1 MPLRDSLF
9 VPFRAVC
16 APGLHACACVA
27 VRGFCH
33 VLPQAFSSRAGC
45 RRPVSVRVCCGVWGH
60 VPCPFGPFLGSR
72 LSCGSLF
79 ALTKN
84 KCFDLSQKN
93 SFLMQK
99 TKENACVFAHNAL
112 SLLRVRENTFS

>member
-1 MPLRDSLF
+1 MLRREGAYS
-9 VPFRAVC
+9 VP
-16 APGLHACACVA
+16 
-27 VRGFCH
+27 
-33 VLPQAFSSRAGC
+33 
-45 RRPVSVRVCCGVWGH
+45 VRVV
-60 VPCPFGPFLGSR
+60 LGSR

-79 ALTKN
+79 VLTKN